1 MANDEQFVM
10 ETGVRGGLADR
21 HGAALPEADAPA
33 QPAPQPADDG
43 QSSQQPVAAEMSTS
57 RADRAANQT
66 LTDFLHK
73 PGNRGCPLPG
83 KMIQDQA
90 QHLAELQDMNS
101 QQLAIAQVT
110 ATLGCLAK
118 LTQIEKA
125 VFFGEKRQDAGVCLP
140 SERMRHLH
148 QYQDCVDSW
157 LAEPDS
163 NPDKKEKL
171 ALARQELRKHQ
182 WDSLACSRQYGCLHQ
197 TLAAFQLFFPSFS
210 KKLPCL
216 RVAE

>member
-1 MANDEQFVM
+1 
-10 ETGVRGGLADR
+10 
-21 HGAALPEADAPA
+21 
-33 QPAPQPADDG
+33 
-43 QSSQQPVAAEMSTS
+43 MSTS
-57 RADRAANQT
+57 QADRAANQT
-66 LTDFLHK
+66 LKDFLHK
-73 PGNRGCPLPG
+73 QGNRGCPLPG

-90 QHLAELQDMNS
+90 QHLAELQEMDS
-101 QQLAIAQVT
+101 LALARCQVT

-118 LTQIEKA
+118 LTQLEKA
-125 VFFGEKRQDAGVCLP
+125 VFFAEKRQDLAACLP

-148 QYQDCVDSW
+148 QYQDCVDGW

-197 TLAAFQLFFPSFS
+197 TLAGFQLFFPSFS